1 MDQKPRP
8 SIGFSVPQ
16 TTTPAVTC
24 QTRTT
29 QIAPAIVAPHTSSY
43 VLTSSNL
50 RSVTNYTLVAGGAQ
64 VPVTQQYVVQS
75 TSRTAP
81 VPQYVSTGNMRHI
94 LSASSQPSNVTYML
108 PSGAHIVK
116 MNNVLT
122 TTMASDQRSGQQQ
135 FILASNSQKTNP
147 NIITPLGSQTLKTTI
162 AAVTDNSGKLLI

>member
-8 SIGFSVPQ
+8 SISFSVPQ

-24 QTRTT
+24 QPRTS

-50 RSVTNYTLVAGGAQ
+50 RPITNYTLVAGSQ

-75 TSRTAP
+75 TSRTTS

-122 TTMASDQRSGQQQ
+122 TTVASDQRSSQQQ
-135 FILASNSQKTNP
+135 FILTSNSQKTNS
-147 NIITPLGSQTLKTTI
+147 NIISPLGSQTLKTTI
-162 AAVTDNSGKLLI
+162 ATVTDSNCKLLI